1 MSRSAKVSSGRRM
14 QRWARPRKRPNANWA
29 RPDACCCGPRAPSR
43 CCALWSRARTAP
55 RWTHWRRCW
64 QRACA
69 QPPGSRSANLILF
82 GVVSRHAS
90 AETPRNVILGLFLA
104 GIDEYLVGDIEFDQ
118 FAQVHVGSV
127 VGYARCLLHVMGD
140 NGDGVVGLE
149 FVQQFLDL

>member
-1 MSRSAKVSSGRRM
+1 MSRSAKVSSGKRM
-14 QRWARPRKRPNANWA
+14 KQWARPRKRPNANWA
-29 RPDACCCGPRAPSR
+29 RPDGCCCGLRAPSQ
-43 CCALWSRARTAP
+43 CCASWSRARTAQ
-55 RWTHWRRCW
+55 RSRRWRRCW
-64 QRACA
+64 RRACA
-69 QPPGSRSANLILF
+69 QPPGSRSANLILVA
-82 GVVSRHAS
+82 VVSRHAS

-104 GIDEYLVGDIEFDQ
+104 GIDENFVGDIEFDQ